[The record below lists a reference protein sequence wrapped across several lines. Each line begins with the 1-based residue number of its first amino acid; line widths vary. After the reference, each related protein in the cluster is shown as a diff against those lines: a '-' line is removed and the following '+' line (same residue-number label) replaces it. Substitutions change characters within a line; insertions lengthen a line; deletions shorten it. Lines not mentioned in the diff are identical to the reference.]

1 MQLSIIIVNY
11 NVKYFLEQCLCSVE
25 AAITSLQA
33 EVIVVDNHSNDGSI
47 SYLQERFPFVQFI
60 ANNENVGFGK
70 ANNQGFAIAKGD
82 YILFLNPDT
91 IVPEDCFTKC
101 ISFFE
106 KNNDCG
112 ALGIRMLDGSGN
124 FLPESKRS
132 FPTPMTAFFKLVG
145 LAKLFP
151 NSSVFNKY
159 ALGYLDENKNHEV
172 DVLAGAFM
180 MVRKEI
186 IAATKGFD
194 EVFFMY
200 GEDVDL
206 SYRIQQTGYKN
217 YYFAESAIIHFKG
230 ESTKRGSLNYVKMFY
245 QAMSIFVTKHYK
257 SSTATVFSAS
267 IKIAIWIRAII
278 AIISGLATKW
288 GLIIVDS
295 IIIFSCLRLVE
306 KTWVQCVRDGKHF
319 DDKFL
324 QIFIPGFTI
333 LFLLSAALSGIYDN
347 LYKPSKALL
356 ASFSAIIILLAVY
369 SLLPEQ
375 YRFSRG
381 VILIGGF
388 AAGLAITLV
397 RWFLLQLN
405 WIKETDEEKKFQ
417 QTVIIG
423 SLDEFNQ
430 TMDLL
435 QQADLQERVLGRI
448 KINSDDDQ
456 AIGPITQIESL
467 IKNYRIKEII
477 FCIGQL
483 SYSEVL
489 QQIQTLPKG
498 VYFKFKGRNSQSII
512 SSDSKTTTGET
523 LTAEGFYQIAQPYQK
538 RMKRLLDVVFSLFIF
553 ISFPIHLL
561 LLKKGHI
568 VLSRA
573 YCVLLAKQ
581 TWVGYIFSNQML
593 PTLKPSFLNHTYLPL
608 AAREKMKS
616 ENLQKLDM
624 IYARDYDWMQDFK
637 TIVQQYKNLGS

>member
-106 KNNDCG
+106 KNNVCG